1 MLKQWTVTVCL
12 LMLGATAAAEEESE
26 NINVGNQAV
35 PPLQPQQVCV
45 NLSNCKY
52 TYLVGLSFTFF
63 HLVVIASM
71 RFVVK
76 PLFREN
82 I

>member
-26 NINVGNQAV
+26 NINIGHQAA
-35 PPLQPQQVCV
+35 PPSQPQQVCV
-45 NLSNCKY
+45 NFSNCKY
-52 TYLVGLSFTFF
+52 TYLVGLSFTFV

-71 RFVVK
+71 GLVVK
-76 PLFREN
+76 PLLVEN